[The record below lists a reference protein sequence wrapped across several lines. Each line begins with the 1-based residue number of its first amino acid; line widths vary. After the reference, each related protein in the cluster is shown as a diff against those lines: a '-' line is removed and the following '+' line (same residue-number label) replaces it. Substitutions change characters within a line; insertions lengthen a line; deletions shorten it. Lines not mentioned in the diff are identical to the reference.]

1 MATITL
7 RKSKFDNIKNVLD
20 KLGANFNNYQSCLNE
35 LKHTAEGVDSS
46 TCNLEDTI
54 NDIADSSESQ
64 KDKVEKIK
72 QLNRKIENFV
82 NTAVQKEKSARNE
95 IVRKKNDFYKKYKNL
110 KPDCE
115 KSYLQRAC
123 EKGIEITRAINN
135 WIEEHLDIIIT
146 ALIVLAAVVICI
158 FCPAAVIA
166 IIGII
171 AGALSAVM
179 GIADMVCMGVN
190 NGKGIAETLADNGH
204 GTLAKIWSGTSDG
217 LDIAS
222 LILPAGAGIK
232 LFKST
237 AKTTLK
243 SSLKNFA
250 KHPFK
255 TIGNGAKNKLKSIGT
270 SIKKWGSE
278 FADSPMKKLKSSFV
292 KQLKSVSGYDDIAD
306 LSKIGELKKFVPKEK
321 LIGNTLDSLRNENFD
336 SISKL
341 DFKYTDDDFE
351 KNVQSKIKKFNSK
364 GEMKDNKSINAS
376 TRYYLQKQILDQ
388 INTDDNFR
396 ERIMKQTGINTELH
410 GKRNSDMTV
419 KQFYSELSRN
429 GLTLH
434 EDFNRNIIQI
444 VPTEYHELISH
455 NGGTAKHMHN
465 MLDDGKIFSNG
476 ADFKLKEE
484 AQNLVS
490 EYKKTVKDE
499 SMINKIIKFNM
510 QNEFKDT
517 VGKVGEG
524 IHSLVFGQ

>member
-115 KSYLQRAC
+115 KSCLQRAC

-190 NGKGIAETLADNGH
+190 NGKGIAETLAENGH
-204 GTLAKIWSGTSDG
+204 GTLAKIWSGTSNG

-222 LILPAGAGIK
+222 IILPAGAGFK

-243 SSLKNFA
+243 ASLKNFA

-255 TIGNGAKNKLKSIGT
+255 FIGNGAKSLGNGAKSKLKVIGAD
-270 SIKKWGSE
+270 IKKWGSE
-278 FADSPMKKLKSSFV
+278 FAENPLKKLGSSFV
-292 KQLKSVSGYDDIAD
+292 KQLKSFSGYDDIAD
-306 LSKIGELKKFVPKEK
+306 LSKIGEIKNLASKEK
-321 LIGNTLDSLRNENFD
+321 IIGNALKDGNFD
-336 SISKL
+336 NISKF
-341 DFKYTDDDFE
+341 DFEFSGDDFQ
-351 KNVQSKIKKFNSK
+351 KNVKDKINITDKNGEIRKRENINQSV
-364 GEMKDNKSINAS
+364 
-376 TRYYLQKQILDQ
+376 RYNMQKQVLDR
-388 INTDDNFR
+388 INTDDEFR
-396 ERIMKQTGINTELH
+396 KAFMEKTGVNTELH

-419 KQFYSELSRN
+419 KQFYS
-429 GLTLH
+429 
-434 EDFNRNIIQI
+434 
-444 VPTEYHELISH
+444 
-455 NGGTAKHMHN
+455 
-465 MLDDGKIFSNG
+465 
-476 ADFKLKEE
+476 
-484 AQNLVS
+484 
-490 EYKKTVKDE
+490 
-499 SMINKIIKFNM
+499 
-510 QNEFKDT
+510 
-517 VGKVGEG
+517 
-524 IHSLVFGQ
+524 